1 MDNPTNKGFLVNAK
15 VKIAAISTLVILA
28 SIGVWTIKG
37 TTITDNLG
45 TTITDD
51 LGRKVTISGT
61 PERIVSL
68 APSCTEILF
77 ALGLGD
83 KVVGVTTY
91 CDYPPEATQKEKV
104 GGFST
109 INVEQVVALNP
120 DLVLARG
127 GVQETFVK
135 QLEGLG
141 ITVVALDPDNL
152 DGILHDI
159 ALVGDITGV
168 RDVADTLTENLR
180 QRIENVT
187 NKTENAGKP
196 KVFYVVWDEPLM
208 TCGQGTFQDAL
219 ITLAGGTNLGAA
231 ASGEWPTYSLEVL
244 VAEEPDVI
252 VIGLSGKPAE
262 SMVTPSG
269 WNNLSAV
276 QSGRVYEIDD
286 KIAGRPGPRIVDALE
301 NMVKYIHPEL
311 FG

>member
-1 MDNPTNKGFLVNAK
+1 MVEAK
-15 VKIAAISTLVILA
+15 VKMAAVVALVALL
-28 SIGVWTIKG
+28 SIGVWVA
-37 TTITDNLG
+37 TTPIEQSLQYPMTV
-45 TTITDD
+45 TDD
-51 LGRKVTISGT
+51 LGREVTISGI

-68 APSCTEILF
+68 VPANTEILF

-91 CDYPPEATQKEKV
+91 CDYPPKATQKEKV
-104 GGFST
+104 GGFT
-109 INVEQVVALNP
+109 TVNIEQVVVLNP
-120 DLVLARG
+120 DLVLATG
-127 GVQETFVK
+127 GVQETFVE

-168 RDVADTLTENLR
+168 KDAANTLTENLR
-180 QRIENVT
+180 QGIESITSIVENV
-187 NKTENAGKP
+187 GKL
-196 KVFYVVWDEPLM
+196 KVFYVVWDDPLM

-231 ASGEWPTYSLEVL
+231 AIGEWPTYSLEML
-244 VAEEPDVI
+244 VAEDPDVI
-252 VIGLSGKPAE
+252 VISLSGRSAE

-269 WNNLSAV
+269 WNNLTAV

-301 NMVKYIHPEL
+301 NMAKYIHPEL
-311 FG
+311 FT